1 MQTLQVLSNARFPV
15 RLYLETMRLSYRR
28 YRTYTAATLAGLVT
42 NGFFGMVRSYVFLAL
57 YRERPVAEGYDLLDA
72 LTYVWLTQ
80 SLIMP
85 VLMWGWLE
93 IAQTIRT
100 GDIASDLSKPFS
112 YFGYWLSRDLG
123 RAAYHVLYRSVPTVL
138 LGALLFDVR
147 APERLHTWLLFA
159 VSVLLA
165 VVLGFC
171 VRFIINVSGF
181 WATDVRGMNNL
192 ALVAVNFLTGFIV
205 PLEFFPPAVRG
216 ILEILPFAGMIS
228 IPINV
233 WLEHAVGWEA
243 LGLLLRQAVWTVLFV
258 LACQLMLQ
266 AATRKLVLQGG

>member
-1 MQTLQVLSNARFPV
+1 M

-138 LGALLFDVR
+138 LGSLLFDVR